1 MRRTMTGSSADCWT
15 DMGRKRVPRAGTLFF
30 IAIFIAIFI
39 AKIAPKK
46 AIFLNKQT
54 NFQITF

>member
-1 MRRTMTGSSADCWT
+1 
-15 DMGRKRVPRAGTLFF
+15 MGRKRVPRAGTLF
-30 IAIFIAIFI
+30 FIAIFI